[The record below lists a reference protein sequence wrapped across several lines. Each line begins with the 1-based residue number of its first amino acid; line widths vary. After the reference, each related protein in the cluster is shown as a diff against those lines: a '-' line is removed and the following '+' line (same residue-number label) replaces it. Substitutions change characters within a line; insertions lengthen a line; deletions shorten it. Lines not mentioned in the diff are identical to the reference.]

1 MKFSIGDFEITKKYA
16 KELEDKIMVFRS
28 HTKTRK
34 TLFLTM
40 VTTYGLKNSKNNVG
54 LVQNEITM
62 DALFR

>member
-1 MKFSIGDFEITKKYA
+1 MKFSIGDFEITKGYA
-16 KELEDKIMVFRS
+16 KELQNKLSVFRD

-40 VTTYGLKNSKNNVG
+40 VTTYGLKNSKNNAG

-62 DALFR
+62 DALF